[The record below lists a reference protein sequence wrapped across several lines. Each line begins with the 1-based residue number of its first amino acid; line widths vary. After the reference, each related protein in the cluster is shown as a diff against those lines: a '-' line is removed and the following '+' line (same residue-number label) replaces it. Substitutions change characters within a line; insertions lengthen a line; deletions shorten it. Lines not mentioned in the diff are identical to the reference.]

1 MEKNMVQQEI
11 TAREGER
18 GFTLVEL
25 SIVLVII
32 GLLIGGVLKGQE
44 LIESSRLNSVA
55 AQYNGYLAAI
65 NTFQDKYQAL
75 PGDMLTPGT
84 RLPNCGTG
92 GTCDTAG
99 NGNGIIGATLATP
112 QTAAAAAT
120 ENLRAWQHLAKANL
134 VNGVQET
141 GAIYGAQYPSART
154 GGGFNIV
161 HATVGGNTSHWFRL
175 GPGQTAPTAAVTAT
189 DGAQALS
196 PSQVA
201 TLDRKMDD
209 GIPQSGNVVTDAGLA
224 GTGCTGTAYAENNTG
239 KNCNVMFR
247 MQ

>member
-1 MEKNMVQQEI
+1 MVHQQI

-55 AQYNGYLAAI
+55 TQYNGYLAAV
-65 NTFQDKYQAL
+65 NTFQDKYSAL
-75 PGDMLTPGT
+75 PGDMLSPGT
-84 RLPNCGTG
+84 TLPNCGTG
-92 GTCDTAG
+92 GTCSTAG
-99 NGNGIIGATLATP
+99 NGNSIIGNTLATP
-112 QTAAAAAT
+112 QTAAAANS
-120 ENLRAWQHLAKANL
+120 ENMRAWQHLAKANL
-134 VNGVQET
+134 VTGVQET
-141 GAIYGAQYPSART
+141 GATYGAQYPQART

-161 HATVGGNTSHWFRL
+161 NATVGGTTGHWFRL
-175 GPGQTAPTAAVTAT
+175 GPGQTAPTAALTAT

-209 GIPQSGNVVTDAGLA
+209 GIPQSGNVQTDVGSA
-224 GTGCTGTAYAENNTG
+224 GTGCTGATYTENNTG
-239 KNCNVMFR
+239 KNCNVLFR